1 MTPTVTIVLAT
12 LNQGK
17 LREFK
22 NLLSDWPVKLL
33 SLADFGPIPAVVE
46 DGDTFEANAYKKA
59 SQTARV
65 LGHVALADDSGLC
78 VEALDG
84 RPGVYS
90 ARYGGEG
97 LSDRQR
103 GERLLKEMEG
113 QTNRKA
119 AFECVISIAVP
130 EGPALTY
137 EGRCEGV
144 IVHKMIGDN
153 GFGYDP
159 LFLKP
164 EVGQTFAQ
172 MSADIKARYSHR
184 GKALQELNAE
194 FDKVLK
200 WIDIHIPPREDNI
213 CIGACH
219 D

>member
-1 MTPTVTIVLAT
+1 MTPSVAIVLAT
-12 LNQGK
+12 QNRGK
-17 LREFK
+17 LQELQ
-22 NLLSDWPVKLL
+22 NLLADWPVTLL
-33 SLADFGPIPAVVE
+33 SLADFGPIPEVVE

-59 SQTARV
+59 SQTARI

-113 QTNRKA
+113 QANRKA
-119 AFECVISIAVP
+119 VFECVISIAVP

-137 EGRCEGV
+137 EGRCEG
-144 IVHKMIGDN
+144 IIADKMVGEK

-159 LFLKP
+159 LFFKP
-164 EVGQTFAQ
+164 EAGQTFAQ

-184 GKALQELNAE
+184 GAALRELKAE

-200 WIDIHIPPREDNI
+200 WIEIQMPPVEATYCMGGGYD
-213 CIGACH
+213 
-219 D
+219 

>member
-1 MTPTVTIVLAT
+1 MTPAVIMVLAT
-12 LNQGK
+12 RNRGK
-17 LREFK
+17 LNEFK
-22 NLLSDWPVKLL
+22 DLLSDWPVKLL
-33 SLADFGPIPAVVE
+33 SLDDFGPIPEVVE

-65 LGHVALADDSGLC
+65 LGHVTLADDSGLC

-90 ARYGGEG
+90 ARYGGSG
-97 LSDRQR
+97 LTDRER
-103 GERLLKEMEG
+103 GEKLLQEMADK
-113 QTNRKA
+113 TNRRA

-144 IVHKMIGDN
+144 IADKMMGDN

-159 LFLKP
+159 LFIEPTTGL
-164 EVGQTFAQ
+164 TFAQ
-172 MSADIKARYSHR
+172 MPNSSKALYSHR
-184 GKALQELNAE
+184 GRALQELKTE
-194 FDKVLK
+194 FSKVLE
-200 WIDIHIPPREDNI
+200 WIAIHMPPRADNV
-213 CIGACH
+213 CMGARH